1 MRISDWSSD
10 VCSSDLRLRWT
21 PVSAITGVT
30 GVPAEGAAF
39 ALPIGAYGVDIDGNG
54 DGWVRVTAPGA
65 AGRVD
70 VTFMAGLAPDWAGL
84 PEGIRQGVV
93 RLAAHRSEEHT
104 SELQSLMR
112 ISYAVFCLK
121 KKKYNSR

>member
-70 VTFMAGLAPDWAGL
+70 VTFMAGLATDWAGG
-84 PEGIRQGVV
+84 PEAIRQGAV
-93 RLAAHRSEEHT
+93 RLGGDMFAQRAGEGSGAPAGGRSRK
-104 SELQSLMR
+104 S
-112 ISYAVFCLK
+112 VVVGK
-121 KKKYNSR
+121 GV

>member
-10 VCSSDLRLRWT
+10 VCSSDLGFVGQALILREEVQRLPVSREWQRLRWT

-70 VTFMAGLAPDWAGL
+70 VTFMAGLEIG
-84 PEGIRQGVV
+84 R
-93 RLAAHRSEEHT
+93 AH
-104 SELQSLMR
+104 
-112 ISYAVFCLK
+112 V
-121 KKKYNSR
+121 